1 MTESQSV
8 PVRSEQGHKRLRLV
22 VVWWCCVVVVV
33 MVVLVMVV
41 VMVVVMVPGA
51 SAGRWVVASPSR
63 HQTVQV
69 DLIPYNQIRENIDRL
84 G

>member
-1 MTESQSV
+1 
-8 PVRSEQGHKRLRLV
+8 
-22 VVWWCCVVVVV
+22 
-33 MVVLVMVV
+33 MVVLCGGGGDGGVGDGGGDGGGG
-41 VMVVVMVPGA
+41 VPGA